1 MTYHKIGIQK
11 LSPAQISKFLNGH
24 AITVK
29 HGSHHE
35 IPVSTEQHKKIHS
48 AHKKG
53 KGCRICC
60 DPYQSD
66 MIKSSGIFDH
76 IKSAVKHIY
85 NSNKEHIHKIG
96 KNIAHHGISHIH
108 QHLAEP
114 VHRHLGEYGRRGL
127 SHLAHYA
134 HERVGR
140 GVKSHH
146 AQHRHHGHGDGF
158 FDDLVNVGRQAGD
171 AIIAPVKSV
180 VGVDIPNPFNAGYD
194 VGHDVLGPAIDRMI
208 GGGIKKKHRKPNSK
222 GFKRGGSLT
231 GGALMPAGYGEGR
244 GRRGRRG
251 KGDIGEFIGREIGK
265 AVPWF

>member
-85 NSNKEHIHKIG
+85 NSNCSNYNYKCS
-96 KNIAHHGISHIH
+96 N
-108 QHLAEP
+108 
-114 VHRHLGEYGRRGL
+114 Y
-127 SHLAHYA
+127 YY
-134 HERVGR
+134 
-140 GVKSHH
+140 
-146 AQHRHHGHGDGF
+146 
-158 FDDLVNVGRQAGD
+158 NY
-171 AIIAPVKSV
+171 
-180 VGVDIPNPFNAGYD
+180 N
-194 VGHDVLGPAIDRMI
+194 
-208 GGGIKKKHRKPNSK
+208 
-222 GFKRGGSLT
+222 
-231 GGALMPAGYGEGR
+231 
-244 GRRGRRG
+244 
-251 KGDIGEFIGREIGK
+251 
-265 AVPWF
+265 